1 MRSQLANKTTLIVIE
16 HGTRHVHL
24 ASITANPDGAWTTQ
38 AGRNFLMDLGHR
50 TASIKFLIRDRAGQ
64 FAGWGR
70 WGARRPQHRRCSRP
84 LLGSAIKLEAEPTV
98 LHP

>member
-50 TASIKFLIRDRAGQ
+50 TASIKFLIRDRAASSPVGALGGATAAAPALFQ
-64 FAGWGR
+64 APAGKCDQAG
-70 WGARRPQHRRCSRP
+70 G
-84 LLGSAIKLEAEPTV
+84 
-98 LHP
+98 